1 MRKIFTFLMMA
12 FALYGEAQNT
22 NHERRN
28 IEYLEYQVNKNY
40 SDSLVAYKERL
51 DSLQEALEA
60 LGRAL
65 AEGYTLKYITE
76 QLDSIVPF
84 LEEGDELIAVRE
96 VSDTDFVVLATSQ
109 ESLETCTKKCNG

>member
-1 MRKIFTFLMMA
+1 MRKIFTFLMIA

-60 LGRAL
+60 LDDAGIADGRFYRLFAHQPR
-65 AEGYTLKYITE
+65 K
-76 QLDSIVPF
+76 P
-84 LEEGDELIAVRE
+84 
-96 VSDTDFVVLATSQ
+96 
-109 ESLETCTKKCNG
+109 